1 MAQDATSMRST
12 TVKPQKPLVTSDFDI
27 DLDDIDFDDET
38 MDLQDVSVGSNR
50 SDKENEKVEESGMQ
64 STITPESNGGN
75 VQSNVHI

>member
-12 TVKPQKPLVTSDFDI
+12 TVKPQKPLVTSDFDM
-27 DLDDIDFDDET
+27 DLDDIDSDDET

-50 SDKENEKVEESGMQ
+50 SDKENEKVEERGMP
-64 STITPESNGGN
+64 STIARESNGGN

>member
-12 TVKPQKPLVTSDFDI
+12 TLKPQKPLVTSDFDM
-27 DLDDIDFDDET
+27 DLDDIDSDDET

-50 SDKENEKVEESGMQ
+50 SDKENEKVEERGMP
-64 STITPESNGGN
+64 STIARESNGGN